1 MKRMTSL
8 LHAPNLDTVL
18 MVEKAIKDSDDYPTR
33 MQLWRSLPKEVQYQ
47 TFKTILNYLEASSK
61 IMFDEHG
68 HIIWVAADNPKL
80 RELLRTGAE
89 LR

>member
-1 MKRMTSL
+1 MATL
-8 LHAPNLDTVL
+8 LPSPNLETVL
-18 MVEKAIKDSDDYPTR
+18 MVERTIKKSHDYPTR
-33 MQLWRSLPKEVQYQ
+33 MQLWRSLPSKVQYQ
-47 TFKTILNYLEASSK
+47 TFKAILEYLEASSK

-80 RELLRTGAE
+80 RELLSKSVE

>member
-1 MKRMTSL
+1 MTSL

-18 MVEKAIKDSDDYPTR
+18 MVERAIKGSDDYPTR
-33 MQLWRSLPKEVQYQ
+33 MQLWKSLPKKMQYQ

-68 HIIWVAADNPKL
+68 HMIWVAADNPKL
-80 RELLRTGAE
+80 RELLSSGVE

>member
-1 MKRMTSL
+1 MTSL

-18 MVEKAIKDSDDYPTR
+18 MVEKAIENGDDYPTR

-61 IMFDEHG
+61 IMLDEHG
-68 HIIWVAADNPKL
+68 HVIWVAADNPKL
-80 RELLRTGAE
+80 SELLRTGGE

>member
-1 MKRMTSL
+1 MTSL

-18 MVEKAIKDSDDYPTR
+18 MVERAIKGSDDYPTR
-33 MQLWRSLPKEVQYQ
+33 IQLWKSLPKKMQYQ

-61 IMFDEHG
+61 IMFDEHD

-80 RELLRTGAE
+80 RELLSSGVE